1 MAGPQLPGRVN
12 REAPLRDRSQG
23 AHAQTRRGG
32 LRRISRNCQNYCGG
46 HTARNQSAIQCLPL
60 RPRISLIRLTMRVSS
75 RSALKKATEV
85 MPDVR
90 KKAVA
95 LLLAWARS
103 A

>member
-1 MAGPQLPGRVN
+1 M
-12 REAPLRDRSQG
+12 LRKLRKR
-23 AHAQTRRGG
+23 RRGG
-32 LRRISRNCQNYCGG
+32 RLLSAADCSQCAEAAGVRAS
-46 HTARNQSAIQCLPL
+46 QSAIQCLPV
-60 RPRISLIRLTMRVSS
+60 RPRISLICLTIRVTS
-75 RSALKKATEV
+75 RSALKKAAEV

>member
-1 MAGPQLPGRVN
+1 MSPLTGESEPGAAGFRYRQF
-12 REAPLRDRSQG
+12 DRGEYRQAAGAGAGSQ
-23 AHAQTRRGG
+23 
-32 LRRISRNCQNYCGG
+32 SPS
-46 HTARNQSAIQCLPL
+46 QSAIQCLL
-60 RPRISLIRLTMRVSS
+60 VEPRTSLIRFTMRVTS
-75 RSALKKATEV
+75 RSALKKAVEV

>member
-1 MAGPQLPGRVN
+1 VLAQKRRSNKAWSFV
-12 REAPLRDRSQG
+12 RDE
-23 AHAQTRRGG
+23 
-32 LRRISRNCQNYCGG
+32 
-46 HTARNQSAIQCLPL
+46 
-60 RPRISLIRLTMRVSS
+60 PRIAANIAKLPELSRGATQPVVRALAGKATVFIDPFDNARDS
-75 RSALKKATEV
+75 RSALKKAAEV

>member
-1 MAGPQLPGRVN
+1 VN
-12 REAPLRDRSQG
+12 IAKLRDLIKPTG
-23 AHAQTRRGG
+23 WCA
-32 LRRISRNCQNYCGG
+32 G
-46 HTARNQSAIQCLPL
+46 HTARNQSAIQCLPV
-60 RPRISLIRLTMRVSS
+60 RPRISLIRLTMRVTS
-75 RSALKKATEV
+75 RSALKKAAEV

>member
-1 MAGPQLPGRVN
+1 MSAQVRNAEDARPVIGRQDADQGRGAADRGQHGEVAGV
-12 REAPLRDRSQG
+12 G
-23 AHAQTRRGG
+23 A
-32 LRRISRNCQNYCGG
+32 S
-46 HTARNQSAIQCLPL
+46 QSAIQCLPV
-60 RPRISLIRLTMRVSS
+60 RPRISLIRLTMRVTS
-75 RSALKKATEV
+75 RSALKKAAEV

>member
-1 MAGPQLPGRVN
+1 MDRRDKARRVAVSIATLP
-12 REAPLRDRSQG
+12 ELLR
-23 AHAQTRRGG
+23 
-32 LRRISRNCQNYCGG
+32 C
-46 HTARNQSAIQCLPL
+46 HTACSQSAIQCLPVRL
-60 RPRISLIRLTMRVSS
+60 RISLIRLMMRVTS
-75 RSALKKATEV
+75 RSALKKVAEV

>member
-1 MAGPQLPGRVN
+1 MLAGKATDFFDPFN
-12 REAPLRDRSQG
+12 
-23 AHAQTRRGG
+23 
-32 LRRISRNCQNYCGG
+32 
-46 HTARNQSAIQCLPL
+46 
-60 RPRISLIRLTMRVSS
+60 MRVTS
-75 RSALKKATEV
+75 RSALKKAAEV

>member
-1 MAGPQLPGRVN
+1 MLNDLQKMQLFYFAIDAG
-12 REAPLRDRSQG
+12 A
-23 AHAQTRRGG
+23 AIMRRGG
-32 LRRISRNCQNYCGG
+32 SRRISRSCRSFCGG
-46 HTARNQSAIQCLPL
+46 HTASQSAIQCLL
-60 RPRISLIRLTMRVSS
+60 VKPRISLIRLTMRVTS
-75 RSALKKATEV
+75 RSALKKAPEV